1 MNEVYN
7 KLMKCYDSVK
17 SKTDFTPRV
26 ALVLGSGLGDYAD
39 SIKIVSEIEYKDIDG
54 FPVSTVPGHAGKFI
68 FGYVGEVPIV
78 CMKGRVHYYEGYPVS
93 DVVLPARLMKL
104 LGAQILF
111 LTNASGGMNKNFH
124 AGDLM
129 LITDHIGIFA
139 PNPLMGANIDELGT
153 RFPDMSNV
161 YSTDLQEI
169 IRNTA
174 KTNGIDLK
182 EGVYVQLTGPS
193 YETPAEIKML
203 SHFADAVGMS
213 TVVEAIAANH
223 CGMKVCGI
231 SCVCNLAAGMNPT
244 PLSHKEVQEAADKAA
259 PKFQK
264 LVTESI
270 LQLCQ
275 PHAVK

>member
-17 SKTDFTPRV
+17 SKTDFTPQV

-264 LVTESI
+264 LVTQSI

-275 PHAVK
+275 PHAAK

>member
-17 SKTDFTPRV
+17 SKTDFTPQV

-275 PHAVK
+275 PHAAK